1 MDDYGKPLYDN
12 LQYCR
17 RCCMPETN
25 EGIIF
30 DEFGVCQACQSAEQK
45 IHINWKE
52 REKQLQ
58 EIFQDYKNKAGN
70 NYDCIII
77 PGGFSYGDYLRAGA
91 VARFSNIMSGIKS
104 ASEKGKAI
112 IGICNGFQILVESG
126 LLPGALITNNS
137 TNFISKEIQLKVS
150 NNNSLFT
157 NKYTEQEII
166 RMPIAHKQGNYFA
179 DTELLNELKD
189 NNQIAFQYKD
199 NPNGS
204 CLNIAGIFN
213 KQKNILGMMPHP
225 ERAAEHILG
234 SQDGIKIFESI
245 LSNI

>member
-1 MDDYGKPLYDN
+1 MKLWKINNMKCAVIVFPGSNCDN
-12 LQYCR
+12 DAYYVVKKHL
-17 RCCMPETN
+17 
-25 EGIIF
+25 
-30 DEFGVCQACQSAEQK
+30 GVEVDFVW
-45 IHINWKE
+45 H
-52 REKQLQ
+52 
-58 EIFQDYKNKAGN
+58 KNSDLS

-91 VARFSNIMSGIKS
+91 VARFSNIMSAIKK
-104 ASEKGKAI
+104 ASDKGKAI

-150 NNNSLFT
+150 NNSSLFT
-157 NKYTEQEII
+157 TKYKSNEII

-179 DTELLNELKD
+179 DSELLNELKD
-189 NNQIAFQYKD
+189 NNQIAFQYTD

-204 CLNIAGIFN
+204 CFDIAGIFN

-225 ERAAEHILG
+225 ERAAENILG
-234 SQDGIKIFESI
+234 SKDGIKIFESI
-245 LSNI
+245 LFNI